1 MTPMLRI
8 LVLRSA
14 SRRGLFFAGLACLA
28 VFTLYCLAGCGSA
41 EKSIRKAEA
50 ALALG
55 EYAEAAGQFKQA
67 YQRTPS
73 AEKEKRGALAY
84 RMAEAYIR
92 YGNTSAALG
101 AYRSAARYKYT
112 DTLTYL
118 HTGDAAMRMGDYKA
132 AAAAYRAYL
141 ETHSGDTAA
150 LSGLAAAEAAPAAK
164 KKGSL
169 YKVKLEKL
177 FNASRADYC
186 PALLPPDYTSVYF
199 STTRPAVQ
207 GDELSG
213 ITAQKPGDIFFSKKD
228 EKGQWKAPETAGA
241 LNTTFDEGAASFSP
255 DGKTMYLTVCRTDPS
270 FPRMAEIWTSS
281 RSDAA
286 WGKPQQLKIT
296 ADTLSSYAHPAV
308 SPDGRYLYFASDM
321 PGGFGG
327 FDIWRAPLDSRG
339 LGAVENLGPDIN
351 TAADELFPAF
361 RPQGEL
367 YFSSDRRGGFGGL
380 DLYRAAEDTLT
391 ARWEVTHLPWPMNS
405 NGDDFGITFEGLHNR
420 GYFSSSR
427 TTGGRGWD
435 KIFSFSY
442 PEVLQSVK
450 GWVYEAEG
458 YELPAAEVYM
468 VGTDG
473 TNKKLSVLPDGSF
486 EQEVEAGVDYLFLA
500 VCKGFLNVSASLCVA
515 PADEG
520 VQHVLQFP
528 LPSLSI
534 PVLVRGVYYEFDKAE
549 LTPNS
554 TEALDRLATL
564 LKENPN
570 VTIELAAH
578 TDYRGAEAYNRLLS
592 QRRAESVVNYLC
604 AAGIESER
612 LTAVGYGESQPKV
625 VSRKEAETFPFLTEG
640 DTLTEA
646 RIQAFTPEEQ
656 DICNGLNR
664 RTEFRVLR
672 TTYGLFDA
680 DGRLRPETVRPRKPA
695 LPEAGED
702 VYVED

>member
-1 MTPMLRI
+1 MFCRFFPAFARCNGLRFA
-8 LVLRSA
+8 VRA
-14 SRRGLFFAGLACLA
+14 AGLLCSLWLA
-28 VFTLYCLAGCGSA
+28 AACGSV

-55 EYAEAAGQFKQA
+55 EYAEAAAQFKQA
-67 YQRTPS
+67 YQHTPT

-84 RMAEAYIR
+84 RMAEAYAR
-92 YGNTSAALG
+92 YGNTSSALG
-101 AYRSAARYKYT
+101 AYRSAARYLYT

-141 ETHSGDTAA
+141 DTHEGDTAA
-150 LSGLAAAEAAPAAK
+150 LRGIAAAEAAPAAK
-164 KKGSL
+164 KRGSL
-169 YKVKLEKL
+169 YTVKLEKR
-177 FNASRADYC
+177 FSGSRSDYC
-186 PALLPPDYTSVYF
+186 PAFLPPDGNAVYF
-199 STTRPAVQ
+199 TTTRPAVQ
-207 GDELSG
+207 GEDLSG
-213 ITAQKPGDIFFSKKD
+213 VTAQKPGDLFMMKKD
-228 EKGQWKAPETAGA
+228 EKGQWKAPEAVAGVNTA
-241 LNTTFDEGAASFSP
+241 FDEGAANFSP
-255 DGKTMYLTVCRTDPS
+255 DGKTMYLTVCRTDPAY
-270 FPRMAEIWTSS
+270 PRMAEIWTSS
-281 RSDAA
+281 RSDAS
-286 WGKPQQLKIT
+286 WSKPQLLKIT
-296 ADTLSSYAHPAV
+296 SDTLSSYAHPAV

-321 PGGFGG
+321 PGGLGG
-327 FDIWRAPLDSRG
+327 FDIWRVALDSRG
-339 LGAVENLGPDIN
+339 LGAVENLGPAIN
-351 TAADELFPAF
+351 SEADEMFPAF
-361 RPQGEL
+361 RQQGDL
-367 YFSSDRRGGFGGL
+367 YFSSNRREGFGGL
-380 DLYRAAEDTLT
+380 DLYAAVEDTL
-391 ARWEVTHLPWPMNS
+391 AGRWEVTHLPWPMNS

-468 VGTDG
+468 VGSDG

-500 VCKGFLNVSASLCVA
+500 VCKGYLNVSASLSVV
-515 PADEG
+515 PEDEER
-520 VQHVLQFP
+520 QHVLQFP

-534 PVLVRGVYYEFDKAE
+534 PVLVRGVFYAFDKAE

-554 TEALDRLATL
+554 TEALDRLAAL

-578 TDYRGAEAYNRLLS
+578 TDYRGAEAYNAALS
-592 QRRAESVVNYLC
+592 QRRAESVVNYLR
-604 AAGIESER
+604 AAGIEAER
-612 LTAVGYGESQPKV
+612 LTAVGYGESRPKV
-625 VSRKEAETFPFLTEG
+625 VGRKEAETFPFLAEG

-646 RIQAFTPEEQ
+646 RILTFTPEEQ

-680 DGRLRPETVRPRKPA
+680 EGRLRPEAIRPRKAA
-695 LPEAGED
+695 LSEDGED
-702 VYVED
+702 VYTED